1 MFYGIFIFVIP
12 GVSMLR
18 KTWLVVTFA
27 SVAALVNVGL
37 NLVLIPHYGSPGAA
51 VATLI
56 AYAVLALLGYVVNQH
71 IYPVPFETGIFIIAL
86 LTGTAL
92 YIWSNFLV
100 QVQQASI
107 ARCISFG
114 ALGLYGGCLVLLSML
129 STWKHKH
136 KPLQKQE
143 DSSL

>member
-1 MFYGIFIFVIP
+1 MFYGVFIFVIP
-12 GVSMLR
+12 GVSILR
-18 KTWLVVTFA
+18 KTWLVVIFA

-37 NLVLIPHYGSPGAA
+37 NLVLIPHYGSTGAA

-56 AYAVLALLGYVVNQH
+56 AYAVLALLGYVVNQR

-100 QVQQASI
+100 QAQQTYI

-114 ALGLYGGCLVLLSML
+114 ALGLYGGCLVLLSLL
-129 STWKHKH
+129 STWKHKY

-143 DSSL
+143 GSAL